1 MFLYFNLN
9 FISNYHNPFFHFY
22 VEWLIH
28 QCAKYLIRMII
39 LLMISFLF
47 FFTKKQK
54 NIHTL
59 HYYFKRRH
67 ITIIRLR
74 SSTENVFSGWLL
86 FIVFVINLETVCVQ
100 SNTKKTQKCFHNFKG
115 VLLIQ
120 TVFSQITRSIPC
132 SYVFVH
138 CYFLVKTKQLTG
150 NPRPSGE
157 VINIVTTPSPH
168 ITFRLRT
175 WKDRSLT
182 S

>member
-1 MFLYFNLN
+1 MVNPPMRKVFDEDDYFTND
-9 FISNYHNPFFHFY
+9 FFVLQKSRKIFTP
-22 VEWLIH
+22 
-28 QCAKYLIRMII
+28 CII
-39 LLMISFLF
+39 I
-47 FFTKKQK
+47 
-54 NIHTL
+54 
-59 HYYFKRRH
+59 FKRRH
-67 ITIIRLR
+67 ITIICLR

-100 SNTKKTQKCFHNFKG
+100 SNTKKTQKRFHNFKG

-120 TVFSQITRSIPC
+120 TAFSQITRSIPC